1 MSELE
6 TRLHELLNNPA
17 ELEKLTSMASQLMG
31 GSAAGSS
38 ADSGSANSGAE
49 GGLLG
54 NLGSFFSGMGLSAAP
69 PRQPDKTEVL
79 RSIAAYLAPQR
90 REKLE
95 KAIRLAQVARVASFA
110 LGERGGENNV

>member
-6 TRLHELLNNPA
+6 TKLHELLNNPS

-38 ADSGSANSGAE
+38 ADGGSANGGAE
-49 GGLLG
+49 GSLLG
-54 NLGSFFSGMGLSAAP
+54 NLSSLLSGAP

-110 LGERGGENNV
+110 LGERGGENDV

>member
-6 TRLHELLNNPA
+6 TKLHELLNNPA

-38 ADSGSANSGAE
+38 ADGGAE

-54 NLGSFFSGMGLSAAP
+54 NLSSLLSGAGLSAAP

-110 LGERGGENNV
+110 LGERGGENDV